1 MLAAALLLS
10 LLIFDGNTR
19 IVTDTYTVSAPAL
32 PDGFDGMRIL
42 QLSDLHGA
50 VFGRE
55 NEYLLH
61 EIRAA
66 EPEVIFLTGDLADSP
81 GQKEDI
87 RSLIPRLC
95 AIAPVYFV
103 TGNHDWTCGWTDELL
118 AMLEG
123 FGVTVLQNEWVTL
136 YRKGDSLVLAG
147 AEDPNGPAD
156 MMTPEELVNA
166 IVRETGSPPAILL
179 NHRNDRLELYA
190 SLGVPLV
197 LSGHAHGGVIRLPGI
212 GGLFGHSGTLL
223 PENEAG
229 LCLRGNTVMTVSRG
243 IGNIRGTFRLFN
255 NPQLLCLV
263 LETK

>member
-1 MLAAALLLS
+1 MLAAALLIF

-19 IVTDTYTVSAPAL
+19 IVTETYTVSLPAL

-50 VFGRE
+50 VFGRDHG
-55 NEYLLH
+55 YLLR

-66 EPEVIFLTGDLADSP
+66 EPEIILLTGDLTDSP

-95 AIAPVYFV
+95 DIAPVYFV
-103 TGNHDWTCGWTDELL
+103 TGNHDWTCGWTEELIT
-118 AMLEG
+118 MLES

-136 YRKGDSLVLAG
+136 SRKGDSLVLAG

-156 MMTPEELVNA
+156 MMTPKELVDA

-179 NHRNDRLELYA
+179 NHRNDRSELYA
-190 SLGVPLV
+190 SLGIPLV
-197 LSGHAHGGVIRLPGI
+197 FSGHAHGGVIRIPGI
-212 GGLFGHSGTLL
+212 GGLFGHGGALF
-223 PENEAG
+223 PQNEAG
-229 LCLRGNTVMTVSRG
+229 LCRSGETVMAVSRG
-243 IGNIRGTFRLFN
+243 LGNIRGTFRLFN

-263 LETK
+263 LETN